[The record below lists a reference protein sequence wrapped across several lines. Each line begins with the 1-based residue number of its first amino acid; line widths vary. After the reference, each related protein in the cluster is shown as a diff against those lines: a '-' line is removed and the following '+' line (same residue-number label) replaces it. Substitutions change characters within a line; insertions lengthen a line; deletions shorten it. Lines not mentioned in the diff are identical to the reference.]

1 MPPVTWPSLTWP
13 TLAPWH
19 LALALAA
26 VCLVAY
32 WLARMQADRAGDD
45 FSNAYFYAPSQK
57 EHHRQ
62 RRRRWRDISR
72 AILAATV
79 LAFALAAL
87 LYFLNG

>member
-1 MPPVTWPSLTWP
+1 MPLVTWPSLTWP

-19 LALALAA
+19 LALALGA

-32 WLARMQADRAGDD
+32 WFARVQVDRARDD

-62 RRRRWRDISR
+62 RRRRWQDIRR
-72 AILAATV
+72 ALLAATV
-79 LAFALAAL
+79 LAAALGAL